1 MLKTARKSLMST
13 LSLAHSMP
21 QTDSS
26 CPARSLYFD
35 LFKGQI
41 DEQLRDDA
49 AVFLT
54 RQLAEA
60 ASLPTDLPDDQ
71 NELLAWMHT
80 GVEHVGRQY
89 GEYLQERENGGAR
102 RYFRNKSHALHF
114 IRSVAPTK
122 MVDGAWLYGL
132 LSHWRDAR
140 FLSLLQTYVEELGEG
155 LPSKNHVVLYQ
166 KLLASQGCERWN
178 DLSDE
183 NYVQGA
189 LQLALAYNADH
200 FLPEV
205 IGFNLGYEQLPLHLL
220 ICAYELK
227 ELGIDPYY
235 FTLHITVDNA
245 DSGHARKA
253 VDAISSTM
261 PRAGDAA
268 QWYRR
273 VRQGYN
279 LNSLGA
285 NTNSVIESF
294 SLDREMRAI
303 FASKGVVGQYA
314 HSNYR
319 QVAGRSVNDWL
330 SQPQQTTDLIAAME
344 ESGWFKRHQDP
355 QNSRFW
361 KLIQSENAKMFG
373 VFSAY
378 EQQVIYDWIV
388 GDATG
393 AESWKRVSDG
403 SQRRHLSPEARH
415 NLLHAQSV
423 IEGLQDGNSDF
434 DEEVRALES
443 RLASGTNVEE
453 TVCYL
458 IEMMSPAQHHTPS
471 GLGATRLFNEL
482 LM

>member
-1 MLKTARKSLMST
+1 MST
-13 LSLAHSMP
+13 LSPSHSLS

-26 CPARSLYFD
+26 CPAHSLYFD

-41 DEQLRDDA
+41 DENLRDDA
-49 AVFLT
+49 ADYLHQ
-54 RQLAEA
+54 QLEEA

-71 NELLAWMHT
+71 DDLVAWMHA
-80 GVEHVGRQY
+80 GVEQVGRQY
-89 GEYLQERENGGAR
+89 SEYLQGREEGGAR
-102 RYFRNKSHALHF
+102 RYFQNKSHAMHF
-114 IRSVAPTK
+114 VRGVAPTK

-132 LSHWRDAR
+132 LPHWRDAR
-140 FLSLLQTYVEELGEG
+140 FLSLIQTYVEELGEG
-155 LPSKNHVVLYQ
+155 SPSKNHVVLYK
-166 KLLASQGCERWN
+166 KLLASQGCERWD

-183 NYVQGA
+183 HYVQGA
-189 LQLALAYNADH
+189 IQLALSCNADR

-253 VDAISSTM
+253 VDAISSAM
-261 PRAGDAA
+261 PRVGDAA

-273 VRQGYN
+273 VRNGYN

-294 SLDREMRAI
+294 SLDAEMRAI

-344 ESGWFKRHQDP
+344 GSGWFKRHQDP

-373 VFSAY
+373 VFSPY
-378 EQQVIYDWIV
+378 EQQVIYDWIA
-388 GDATG
+388 GDATDK
-393 AESWKRVSDG
+393 ETWKRAAAAAK
-403 SQRRHLSPEARH
+403 RRHLSPATRH
-415 NLLHAQSV
+415 NLLHDSDENAVAQES
-423 IEGLQDGNSDF
+423 DSDF
-434 DEEVRALES
+434 GAEVRDLES
-443 RLASGTNVEE
+443 RLASGVNMEE
-453 TVCYL
+453 TISYL

-471 GLGATRLFNEL
+471 GLQSTRLFNEL
-482 LM
+482 LT